1 MTTRHYILKIKKTH
15 LYETY
20 ATCDVAVM
28 GDLTEEEIRDMAT
41 SQLDPCERLVSITEY
56 KGSRKIG
63 RTPYGDYTMI
73 RVYSRK

>member
-28 GDLTEEEIRDMAT
+28 GDLTRRRD
-41 SQLDPCERLVSITEY
+41 PRH
-56 KGSRKIG
+56 
-63 RTPYGDYTMI
+63 GDL
-73 RVYSRK
+73 SA